1 MSYTWNKTYSWNL
14 HAYSSYHYTKS
25 YNKVSVIRT
34 LIIRTAY
41 NSIVF
46 LCPYKVFLRQLF
58 IIRTFPSS
66 NNYLHPLTDQI
77 SESSMHWKHIFV
89 AEVHEDQSLIVYG
102 ASLFYWTWISKLTY
116 FKIDVIFFRKNP
128 PFWKHI
134 FCIRS
139 SWRRKLNYLWCF
151 FFYRTWKSCLIPK
164 L

>member
-1 MSYTWNKTYSWNL
+1 MSYTWIKTYSWNL

-34 LIIRTAY
+34 LIIRTVY

-58 IIRTFPSS
+58 IIRTFPNS

-102 ASLFYWTWISKLTY
+102 ASLFYWTWKSKLQTLVLQNY
-116 FKIDVIFFRKNP
+116 RNFFRKKIHHFENMAY
-128 PFWKHI
+128 WKHI

-139 SWRRKLNYLWCF
+139 SWRRKLN
-151 FFYRTWKSCLIPK
+151 
-164 L
+164 